1 LPSGRIIFGL
11 ELEAEDPI

>member
-1 LPSGRIIFGL
+1 LPFGRIIFGL